1 MKRTRTVEGPTGPI
15 AITIEMSEDDWTSD
29 QIKALRK
36 ARSQSQTEF
45 GLALLDA
52 TPGHAQNRMS
62 RLERGKAEPT
72 AAECRTLQ
80 RMDEGEI

>member
-1 MKRTRTVEGPTGPI
+1 
-15 AITIEMSEDDWTSD
+15 MSDTDWTPD
-29 QIKALRK
+29 RITALRN

-52 TPGHAQNRMS
+52 TPGHAQNRVS
-62 RLERGKAEPT
+62 RLERGKAKPT
-72 AAECRTLQ
+72 AAERRTLQ